1 MELEILETLEEQTA
15 PEHTA
20 LLVID
25 PQNDFL
31 APDGAVVQLMG
42 YDPARVQAA
51 VAPLNHLIQKA
62 RDRRIRIV
70 WTQSFIDPARA
81 RANYKARGFLQDARR
96 RNLDL
101 VVEGSIGS
109 DWYSGMI
116 QPLPDEMII
125 RKYHYDAFSDT
136 SLDLLLRSTGIKTL
150 LLTGF
155 MANVC
160 VETAARRAYIL
171 GYYVVVVSDC
181 TEAATQAEYE
191 STLHNIG
198 TYFGKSAASEEVLS
212 LWENL

>member
-1 MELEILETLEEQTA
+1 MEPEILETLEEQTA

-31 APDGAVVQLMG
+31 APDGAVVRLMG
-42 YDPARVQAA
+42 FDPARVQAA
-51 VAPLNHLIQKA
+51 VPPLNQLIEKA
-62 RDRRIRIV
+62 RDRGIRIV

-81 RANYKARGFLQDARR
+81 TPNYKARGFLQDARK

-101 VVEGSIGS
+101 VVEGSRGS

-116 QPLPDEMII
+116 KPLADEVII

-136 SLDLLLRSTGIKTL
+136 NLDLLLRSSGIKTL

-160 VETAARRAYIL
+160 VETAARHAYIL
-171 GYYVVVVSDC
+171 GYYVVVVGDC
-181 TEAATQAEYE
+181 TEAATRAEYE
-191 STLHNIG
+191 STLYNIG
-198 TYFGKSAASEEVLS
+198 TYFGKTATSEEIVS
-212 LWENL
+212 LWEKG